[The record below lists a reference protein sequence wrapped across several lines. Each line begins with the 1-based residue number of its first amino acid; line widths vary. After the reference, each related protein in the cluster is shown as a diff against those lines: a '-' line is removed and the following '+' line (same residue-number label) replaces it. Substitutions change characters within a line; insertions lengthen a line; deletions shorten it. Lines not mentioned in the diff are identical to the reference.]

1 VFIAVLILVLLVVG
15 GFIGA
20 ALNFGSG
27 ILGIPLVLIFIGA
40 LLGKE
45 SMERQRRILQMK
57 RFRTE
62 ARTRKVEFDE
72 NDKRTVVHTDRHTV

>member
-1 VFIAVLILVLLVVG
+1 MFVTVTILVLLVVG

-40 LLGKE
+40 LIGKE
-45 SMERQRRILQMK
+45 AMLRQRRILQMK
-57 RFRTE
+57 RFRRE
-62 ARTRKVEFDE
+62 ARAQKVKFDE
-72 NDKRTVVHTDRHTV
+72 ADKRTVV

>member
-1 VFIAVLILVLLVVG
+1 LAIAVTIIVLLVVG

-45 SMERQRRILQMK
+45 TMQRQQRVLQMK
-57 RFRTE
+57 RFRRE
-62 ARTRKVEFDE
+62 AQTRKVKFDE
-72 NDKRTVVHTDRHTV
+72 SDKRTVV

>member
-1 VFIAVLILVLLVVG
+1 MFIAVTILVLLVVG

-40 LLGKE
+40 LLGRE
-45 SMERQRRILQMK
+45 TMERQRRILQMK
-57 RFRTE
+57 RFRE
-62 ARTRKVEFDE
+62 AARTRKVKFDE
-72 NDKRTVVHTDRHTV
+72 DDRRTVV

>member
-1 VFIAVLILVLLVVG
+1 MAIAIMILVLLVVG

-27 ILGIPLVLIFIGA
+27 ILGIPLVLIFVGA

-45 SMERQRRILQMK
+45 TMQRQQRILQMK
-57 RFRTE
+57 RFRRQ
-62 ARTRKVEFDE
+62 ARARKVEFDAA
-72 NDKRTVVHTDRHTV
+72 DKRTVV

>member
-1 VFIAVLILVLLVVG
+1 MFVTVTILVLLVVG

-27 ILGIPLVLIFIGA
+27 ILGIPLVLIFLGA

-45 SMERQRRILQMK
+45 TMQRQQRILQMK
-57 RFRTE
+57 RFRRE
-62 ARTRKVEFDE
+62 ARAQKVKFDE
-72 NDKRTVVHTDRHTV
+72 DDLRTTVHEH

>member
-1 VFIAVLILVLLVVG
+1 MFVTVTILVLLVVG

-45 SMERQRRILQMK
+45 TMQRQQRILQMK
-57 RFRTE
+57 RFRRE
-62 ARTRKVEFDE
+62 ARAQKVKFDE
-72 NDKRTVVHTDRHTV
+72 ADKRTVV

>member
-1 VFIAVLILVLLVVG
+1 MFVTVTILVLLVVG

-27 ILGIPLVLIFIGA
+27 ILGIPLVLIFIRA

-45 SMERQRRILQMK
+45 TMQRQQRILQMK
-57 RFRTE
+57 RFRRE
-62 ARTRKVEFDE
+62 ARAQKVKFDE
-72 NDKRTVVHTDRHTV
+72 ADKRTVV